1 MGASPMKSPHDSQT
15 SSESKPN
22 PMSKETTDFLQE
34 MIYEC
39 ASMDAMLR
47 SQKLAVD
54 EELAFVNAL
63 HAIDHLAQTLAKKRS
78 TDDTQK

>member
-1 MGASPMKSPHDSQT
+1 
-15 SSESKPN
+15 
-22 PMSKETTDFLQE
+22 MSKETTDFLQE

-39 ASMDAMLR
+39 AKSMDAMFR